1 MASERQNMSEQ
12 EISIKEREHELY
24 VKPLDAETPKSVK
37 PFPVYLRE
45 TPAEPLSPTTK
56 AILWMVGIIVTMLFL
71 AALWKVSHPRGIKV
85 RTDIAHPAAKTAML
99 WPSVDSPTRR
109 QGRGASRPEPPVLA
123 GVIL

>member
-24 VKPLDAETPKSVK
+24 VKPLDAETPKPVK

-71 AALWKVSHPRGIKV
+71 AALWKVSHPLGTKA
-85 RTDIAHPAAKTAML
+85 RTEIAKPAAKTAMFR
-99 WPSVDSPTRR
+99 PSVDSPNRR
-109 QGRGASRPEPPVLA
+109 HGRGASMVEPPA
-123 GVIL
+123 PAAVIL